1 MSKREK
7 RTSLEVLYSILRACN
22 ENSSKTRVMYS
33 AGINLIELTKY
44 LEALEK
50 GGYIKSIQ
58 QGRTTVYSL
67 TDKGK
72 DAMLRLEKYVKVLKE
87 YEEAKKEILDLVDLL
102 KARKVNAK
110 T

>member
-1 MSKREK
+1 MSKRVK

-33 AGINLIELTKY
+33 AGINLIELAKY

-50 GGYIKSIQ
+50 EGYIKSVQ
-58 QGRTTVYSL
+58 QGKSTLYSL

-72 DAMLRLEKYVKVLKE
+72 DAMLRLEKYVKALKE
-87 YEEAKKEILDLVDLL
+87 YEEAKRNVLDLVGLL
-102 KARKVNAK
+102 KNK
-110 T
+110 TRT